1 MKLLL
6 DFLPIVVFFVCFKFA
21 GIYVATAAAIAVTI
35 SQLAWMA
42 LTGRKIEPM
51 QWVGLAIIVVFGGAT
66 LWLQDESFIKWKP
79 TVLYALFA
87 AILGI
92 ARLRGRNL
100 LTSLLKAQ
108 MQLPA
113 PIWDQLNLLW
123 IVFFAAMAVA
133 NYVVANLFS
142 TEIWVNFKLFG
153 TMGLTVLFVI
163 AQAIY
168 LNRHLVPPDLP
179 ASAEPVEPAKGN
191 P

>member
-1 MKLLL
+1 
-6 DFLPIVVFFVCFKFA
+6 
-21 GIYVATAAAIAVTI
+21 
-35 SQLAWMA
+35 
-42 LTGRKIEPM
+42 
-51 QWVGLAIIVVFGGAT
+51 
-66 LWLQDESFIKWKP
+66 
-79 TVLYALFA
+79 VLYALFA
-87 AILGI
+87 AILAI